1 MSCLYHTFSPRAQG
15 PVWKRRRKAVRVGGG
30 GWHLPDTVGLM
41 QRLRQHTQDLHT
53 LRTNKVPALNRRNR
67 HKVPPLTKK
76 IFAPDNLLGDG
87 VPMKGHWVLSTTL
100 HSRSHVWPT
109 QTGLNVFCVVFC
121 FCLVFGWFILIEK
134 ERTWSWIGREVGR
147 VCEEKIGEG

>member
-1 MSCLYHTFSPRAQG
+1 M
-15 PVWKRRRKAVRVGGG
+15 RVGGG

-41 QRLRQHTQDLHT
+41 QRLRQHTQALHT

-76 IFAPDNLLGDG
+76 IFAPDNPLGDG
-87 VPMKGHWVLSTTL
+87 AQLCLMKGHWVLSTTL

-109 QTGLNVFCVVFC
+109 QIGLNVFCVF
-121 FCLVFGWFILIEK
+121 FLLFFSFWLVYFDRKGKNMKLD
-134 ERTWSWIGREVGR
+134 R
-147 VCEEKIGEG
+147 